1 LSLLSLL
8 SLISSSLTLPPTD
21 RPLAAAAAAAAAA
34 AVMTMMMMIAGR
46 QGGGDGEGTDCT
58 TCLSVCATLM
68 LPSVQVFQPTAQ
80 LHVQTQLTEVTLN
93 VSAQCLE
100 TSQIYSRAHSY
111 SNMASV
117 STFSTFIN

>member
-1 LSLLSLL
+1 MSLLGLL

-34 AVMTMMMMIAGR
+34 VMTVMMMIAGR

-100 TSQIYSRAHSY
+100 ASQIYSRAHSY
-111 SNMASV
+111 SNVASV